1 MNRILTLVLFLL
13 AASFP
18 AAAQQNP
25 ADAPA
30 TKEDIERYLQIMH
43 SREMMGNVAD
53 AMAKPMRQM
62 VHEQYQKQK
71 DKLPP
76 DFEARMTKMMDDMF
90 KSMPWDEMLDA
101 MVPVYE
107 KHFTKGDV
115 DALVAFYS
123 TPTGQKLIKET
134 PAIMAE
140 SMQNI
145 MPLLRKEM
153 ETMNQR
159 LQQEI
164 EAMLEESNGKQSKAA
179 PQIPRS

>member
-53 AMAKPMRQM
+53 AMAKPRRQM
-62 VHEQYQKQK
+62 FHEQYQKQK

-101 MVPVYE
+101 MVPV
-107 KHFTKGDV
+107 
-115 DALVAFYS
+115 
-123 TPTGQKLIKET
+123 
-134 PAIMAE
+134 
-140 SMQNI
+140 
-145 MPLLRKEM
+145 
-153 ETMNQR
+153 
-159 LQQEI
+159 
-164 EAMLEESNGKQSKAA
+164 
-179 PQIPRS
+179 